1 MAENE
6 FPTVERARFQDAYAG
21 EAPWDIGKPQPAF
34 QAAAAII
41 VGSILEA
48 GCGTG
53 ENALFFAGK
62 GHLVTG
68 FDFLEAPILAAR
80 RKATERNLPAIFLL
94 KDALKLHEWTER
106 FDNILDSGLFHVFS
120 DQDRALYVRGL
131 KTVLKP
137 GGRLLLLCFS
147 EHTPGTQGPRRV
159 FQKELLAAFADGWKV
174 ESIEP
179 SRFETRPEAR
189 MTAFS
194 GEDPKAWFM
203 VASRAT

>member
-1 MAENE
+1 MAESE
-6 FPTVERARFQDAYAG
+6 FPTVQRERFQSAYAG
-21 EAPWDIGKPQPAF
+21 EAPWDIGRPQPAF
-34 QAAAAII
+34 QAAADLIA
-41 VGSILEA
+41 GSILEA

-62 GHLVTG
+62 GHAVTG

-80 RKATERNLPAIFLL
+80 RKAAERNLAATFMV

-120 DQDRALYVRGL
+120 DQDRAFYVRGL

-147 EHTPGTQGPRRV
+147 ERTPGTQGP
-159 FQKELLAAFADGWKV
+159 AAG
-174 ESIEP
+174 I
-179 SRFETRPEAR
+179 PER
-189 MTAFS
+189 
-194 GEDPKAWFM
+194 
-203 VASRAT
+203 ASRCVRRRLEGQSR